1 MSKLFCLLMLLGSFS
16 AQAGEV
22 ASSEVTIVPST
33 ISEVKHFPVLSEPG
47 SSESRFS
54 IVVAEGGMS
63 TDVYPR
69 YSLYLGFAS
78 YAEMG
83 NISTNFE
90 LGRFLD
96 ITEIKKKAPGIFEV
110 KAVKVTERD
119 MPSVTL
125 TIDATQVLAD
135 EENLRKSCDMDF
147 CDKELSSKVK
157 VTETL
162 ND

>member
-1 MSKLFCLLMLLGSFS
+1 MSKLFCLMMLLVSFS

-22 ASSEVTIVPST
+22 ASSPVTIEPSA
-33 ISEVKHFPVLSEPG
+33 ISEVKHFPLLSEPG

-54 IVVAEGGMS
+54 VITTVGGMS

-69 YSLYLGFAS
+69 YALYLGFAS

-90 LGRFLD
+90 LGRYLD

-110 KAVKVTERD
+110 KAVKMTETD

-147 CDKELSSKVK
+147 CDKELNSKVK
-157 VTETL
+157 VTEVV